1 MPPFEADLHAWFGG
15 RNDSIHLCR
24 TFTQLDTQMTI
35 VPSPPAVQ
43 VNEPWLN
50 FLGNQGLR
58 PDGSDF
64 GDVGAELR
72 AARDGAVVAPLLN
85 LGLIRANGPDAA
97 DFLHNLVTND
107 IKGLTPGMVRL
118 AGLCT
123 PKGRLLA
130 SLQIF
135 RDGDGL
141 LLILPRDV
149 LPAILKRLSM
159 YILRSKVKLSD
170 ASAECVLI
178 AFSSPGTVS
187 PPPTFA
193 HALPM
198 DTGRWLLALS
208 PEAAIIAWP
217 ELIRVAKPVGLLA
230 WQWLDIAAGQ
240 PRVVAATQEAFIP
253 QMLNMELP
261 AVAGVSFTKGCY
273 PGQEIVA
280 RTQYLGKVK
289 RRMVRARLAMP
300 ALPGTHVFAPE
311 TGDQH
316 CGAVVSAG
324 PAPDGSIEALV
335 CVQLGAVEAGEV
347 HVGAPDGPTVEFLP
361 LPYTLGA

>member
-1 MPPFEADLHAWFGG
+1 MPSLEAGLHVRFGG
-15 RNDSIHLCR
+15 LNDSIPLCR

-35 VPSPPAVQ
+35 SPSPPPVSESWQ
-43 VNEPWLN
+43 T
-50 FLGNQGLR
+50 FLDHQGLR
-58 PDGSDF
+58 SDGSDF
-64 GDVGAELR
+64 GDVGSELR
-72 AARDGAVVAPLLN
+72 AARDAAVISPLLN
-85 LGLIRANGPDAA
+85 IGVIRASGPDAA

-107 IKGLTPGMVRL
+107 VKGLTPGTLLL

-130 SLQIF
+130 ILQIC
-135 RDGDGL
+135 REGDDL
-141 LLILPRDV
+141 LLFLPRDV

-159 YILRSKVKLSD
+159 YVLRAKVKLSD
-170 ASAECVLI
+170 SSAECVLVG
-178 AFSSPGTVS
+178 FSIPGTVS

-193 HALPM
+193 HALPI
-198 DTGRWLLALS
+198 DPGRWLLPLS
-208 PEAAIIAWP
+208 PEAAIAAWP
-217 ELIRVAKPVGLLA
+217 ELSRLAKQVGLLA

-289 RRMVRARLAMP
+289 RRMVRARLSAP
-300 ALPGTHVFAPE
+300 TLPGTHVFAPE

-324 PAPDGSIEALV
+324 PAPDGGIEALV

-347 HVGAPDGPTVEFLP
+347 HVGAPDGPTVEFLT
-361 LPYTLGA
+361 LPYALVV